1 MLTFGCFKL
10 NTGAMK
16 KLRQLIP
23 ESLKPTFKAVRQF
36 FYRAR
41 FEGGEYFCPVCNKSV
56 RRFKQLPYGDTR
68 CFSCG
73 SDERHRLVYSFFKRR
88 TDLLDGKQK
97 HMLHVAPEPQFIPI
111 FEKFLGP
118 GYVTGELLNRH
129 VTVQLDI
136 TNIQFPDA
144 FFDVIYCSHVLEH
157 VPEDRKAMREF
168 HRVREVMLS

>member
-118 GYVTGELLNRH
+118 GYVTGDLLNRH
-129 VTVQLDI
+129 VTVQLGYHKYPI
-136 TNIQFPDA
+136 P
-144 FFDVIYCSHVLEH
+144 
-157 VPEDRKAMREF
+157 
-168 HRVREVMLS
+168 